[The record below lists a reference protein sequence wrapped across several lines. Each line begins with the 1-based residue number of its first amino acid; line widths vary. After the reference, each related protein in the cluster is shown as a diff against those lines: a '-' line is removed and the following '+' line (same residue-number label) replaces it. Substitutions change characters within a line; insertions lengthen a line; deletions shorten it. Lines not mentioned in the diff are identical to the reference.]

1 MSCQAVTGCPELP
14 APGAV
19 PALFDPRPMRFGGAA
34 PGAPACSVVMTVYQ
48 DFRFLD
54 AAVNSILAQ
63 TFGDFELIVVD
74 DGSAEPGPVEALA
87 AHDPRIRVLLNRA
100 NAGAAAAANRGVAA
114 ARSDIIV
121 RLDSDDIAEPARLGR
136 LVEALHADPELGL
149 VGSAA
154 TLIDEAGRPLGVER
168 MPETDFAI
176 RWTMLFHNPFY
187 HSATAF
193 RRSAF
198 DAAGGYRAGNRIV
211 QDHFLWF
218 DMLPH
223 ARARNLAEPLVRYRL
238 NPKGLTATHLED
250 ARAQTDAIRDS
261 LWPLLGLAHDR
272 EDRQADLDASGF
284 LRGFGSNVP
293 ARRAAA
299 REKILL
305 TLERLLILHPR
316 LIRESER
323 TEAEAFVAGLRD
335 PTAWRRSPLP
345 RTLGRALHLSRTIG
359 PLPTARLAVKR
370 LRGSRG

>member
-1 MSCQAVTGCPELP
+1 MSDL
-14 APGAV
+14 APTVFA
-19 PALFDPRPMRFGGAA
+19 PRPIRFAA
-34 PGAPACSVVMTVYQ
+34 TAGGAPACSVVMTVYE
-48 DFRFLD
+48 DVRFLGE
-54 AAVNSILAQ
+54 AVGSILAQ
-63 TFGDFELIVVD
+63 DFGDFELILVD
-74 DGSAEPGPVEALA
+74 DGAPDPGPVAALA
-87 AHDPRIRVLLNRA
+87 ARDPRVRVLRNPINL
-100 NAGAAAAANRGVAA
+100 GTAAAANLGISA

-121 RLDSDDIAEPARLGR
+121 RMDSDDAAEPGRLGK
-136 LVEALHADPELGL
+136 LVGALREDPELGL

-193 RRSAF
+193 RRAAF
-198 DAAGGYRAGNRIV
+198 DAAGGYRANMRLV
-211 QDHFLWF
+211 QDYFLWF

-238 NPKGLTATHLED
+238 NRKGLTATHLDD
-250 ARAQTDAIRDS
+250 ARAQTDQIRDS
-261 LWPLLGLAHDR
+261 LWPLLGLVHDR
-272 EDRQADLDASGF
+272 EDRQADVDASGF
-284 LRGFGSNVP
+284 LRGFATDVA
-293 ARRAAA
+293 ARREAA

-305 TLERLLILHPR
+305 TLEQLLVLHPH
-316 LIRESER
+316 LIRECER
-323 TEAEAFVAGLRD
+323 LEAESFVAALRD